1 MCKIH
6 TEVSL
11 EETNCCMWRESGES
25 QRSLLLNKDEL
36 NASNMLSS
44 MCQYHT
50 ETTSCLSEPEGQLL
64 SSHRAAQ
71 PKCERYFLGSSFT
84 SDDLKDLV
92 LWLPGALEIMIYM
105 MASSSWSCLSASHG
119 QRLPTCLYIV
129 VSVTFPSSPRNKHG
143 GLKSHCCKSRIFW
156 PWVNNKH
163 VAS

>member
-11 EETNCCMWRESGES
+11 EETNCCTRRESGES
-25 QRSLLLNKDEL
+25 QRSLLLNKEEL
-36 NASNMLSS
+36 NASTVPRWYRNYQLPFWARGTAPQFSQSS
-44 MCQYHT
+44 SAKMWT
-50 ETTSCLSEPEGQLL
+50 LL
-64 SSHRAAQ
+64 F
-71 PKCERYFLGSSFT
+71 EIIIYFWWSQGSS
-84 SDDLKDLV
+84 SLIVRSLGNHD
-92 LWLPGALEIMIYM
+92 IYDGK
-105 MASSSWSCLSASHG
+105 SYIYDSSWSCLSASHG
-119 QRLPTCLYIV
+119 QRLPMCLYIV